1 MTVQVPAPV
10 ALLVETVGKP
20 GARGS
25 QKLRALRHLAQ
36 ELGVGPISVTAWHPR
51 LQVLKGVVENLSMS
65 GLCLRFP
72 GIASAPPNLP
82 ELEPG
87 GPSGQAGMSG
97 PGGAAAPGVTS
108 VASIAV
114 DDWLLGVHASLGTGE
129 MVCHSDATVR
139 HLRVDGEDLLV
150 GVQLV
155 KGVVDLPLLF
165 ERQTRDAFT
174 ARLDEAER
182 TADSRRIL
190 PQFKEWVS
198 DLRNYLERMRAFLD
212 GEEAALETE
221 DLYTH
226 AQICSQ
232 YLAEVGP
239 RIVERVH
246 QASHAMPQM
255 LGELSDD
262 DHAAHR
268 AYAQHHLSHLFQ
280 LAPFIRRAQKKPL
293 GYAGDYEMMNML
305 YRTSQSEG
313 GSLFAKVINLCAA
326 SEVAAR
332 ANINRISFLTER
344 LRAAVRRVRTES
356 GGRARLCS
364 VGCGPAREIE
374 VLLENEPE
382 IGPHI
387 DVALIDQDPRAIN
400 FIERKLTPLA
410 QQTGAKLHFVK
421 ESVRRLLTGGGTLAH
436 MLGQRHVIYSAGL
449 FDYLSERSFTA
460 LLGALYSAVA
470 PGGQMLIGNVDVSNP
485 TRYFMEYF
493 AEWFLVHRTRSQL
506 LDQARLLRP
515 APMAAR
521 VEAEPLGVNLFL
533 VVEK

>member
-10 ALLVETVGKP
+10 ALQVETVGKP

-36 ELGVGPISVTAWHPR
+36 ELGVGSISVTAWHPR

-72 GIASAPPNLP
+72 GIAGAPPNPP
-82 ELEPG
+82 EHEPSG
-87 GPSGQAGMSG
+87 SSGQAAVSG
-97 PGGAAAPGVTS
+97 PNPALAPGV
-108 VASIAV
+108 ASMAV

-139 HLRVDGEDLLV
+139 HLRVEGDDLLV

-165 ERQTRDAFT
+165 ERQNRDAFM

-190 PQFKEWVS
+190 PHFKEWVS
-198 DLRNYLERMRAFLD
+198 DLRNYLERMRSFLD
-212 GEEAALETE
+212 GEEAALETA

-344 LRAAVRRVRTES
+344 LRTAVRRVRAES

-382 IGPHI
+382 IGPYL

-421 ESVRRLLTGGGTLAH
+421 ESVRRLLTGGGTLAQV
-436 MLGQRHVIYSAGL
+436 LGPRHVIYSAGL

-470 PGGQMLIGNVDVSNP
+470 PGGQMLVGNVDVSNP

-506 LDQARLLRP
+506 LEQARLLRP
-515 APMAAR
+515 APLAAR